1 MPYHAMSCH
10 VIYHVDAI
18 LLTLVRNN
26 LHFQPPWSILW
37 RSKRFHNVPGKAWAT
52 KVTEVTH
59 VAREGNSSDSCGK
72 MMTQMTQ
79 LSQLSQFTCS
89 KYNRDIPPRSRQQAL
104 LPSEKTLRNKLQRLD
119 LGLTGP
125 GYLVCSCR
133 PLQKKI
139 RSQQISRESHL
150 KITFAEKQWL
160 RKREKRP
167 NVATLCNFEVRI
179 QPTSSFPPKKE
190 SLNVYELVLC
200 M

>member
-37 RSKRFHNVPGKAWAT
+37 RSNDFNVPGKAWAT

-104 LPSEKTLRNKLQRLD
+104 LPSEK
-119 LGLTGP
+119 
-125 GYLVCSCR
+125 
-133 PLQKKI
+133 
-139 RSQQISRESHL
+139 RSATNFSALILASQVQATWCAAVGRS
-150 KITFAEKQWL
+150 
-160 RKREKRP
+160 RKRSGPNKFLEK
-167 NVATLCNFEVRI
+167 VT
-179 QPTSSFPPKKE
+179 
-190 SLNVYELVLC
+190 
-200 M
+200 